1 MSSYVKGTIMKNIL
15 FCIICVLSLDSIAG
29 NLDSLSPL
37 REFYANR
44 HHIANAMNNLSR
56 VDFKDTS
63 QIYTYKSE
71 YLTHFIDSNYTAWK
85 NNKDLLLDEFLYI
98 LAPAMAKYRKFQY
111 YISDSIT
118 VHILASYLDYFK
130 YDVHKGYKV
139 HRDSIWMLEEPLA
152 RPGEIYGKKE
162 KDWVRDA
169 LELLI
174 YKTHFPTLH
183 KQTSFIKDRLKKCNA
198 PLMFK
203 LQLLCLC
210 SEDAITK
217 KEREHYLQLISQ
229 RAQDYKERRVAQSE
243 KDTVYKNV
251 FRYLGVP
258 LWVQA
263 KLGDTE
269 AEKRILMYA
278 ESNNVYDLTKFAHEG
293 SFTWSDTIKTTFIKL
308 LGKDIPLCNLF
319 HEDRYINISRPPE
332 KYQTCRSLQD
342 SLIMALARHHPDEMI
357 FSNFYSYNRINAD
370 FCKPELQLDFFYSF
384 AKWIKKKYNYDLE
397 YNNFKPYFIKDV
409 SKDQS
414 AVNEFCK

>member
-1 MSSYVKGTIMKNIL
+1 MKIKFISIIYFL
-15 FCIICVLSLDSIAG
+15 FVSSIAG
-29 NLDSLSPL
+29 NLGSLSPL
-37 REFYANR
+37 GELFENR

-56 VDFKDTS
+56 VNFKDTT
-63 QIYTYKSE
+63 QKSP
-71 YLTHFIDSNYTAWK
+71 YLSKHLSHFIDSGYTIWK
-85 NNKDLLLDEFLYI
+85 ENEEILLNEFLYI
-98 LAPAMAKYRKFQY
+98 LAPTMAEYQKFQY

-118 VHILASYLDYFK
+118 VHIIASYLDYFK

-152 RPGEIYGKKE
+152 KPGEIYGKKE

-174 YKTHFPTLH
+174 YKTYFPTLQ

-210 SEDAITK
+210 SADAITT
-217 KEREHYLQLISQ
+217 KERENYLQFISQ
-229 RAQDYKERRVAQSE
+229 RTQDYKERKSAQSE
-243 KDTVYKNV
+243 KDSVYKNE

-263 KLGDTE
+263 KLGDTA

-278 ESNNVYDLTKFAHEG
+278 ESDNVYDLTKFAYDG

-319 HEDRYINISRPPE
+319 VEDRYINISRPPE

-342 SLIMALARHHPDEMI
+342 SLIMALARHHPDDLA
-357 FSNFYSYNRINAD
+357 FSNFYSYNRFNAD
-370 FCKPELQLDFFYSF
+370 FCKPELQVDYFNSF
-384 AKWIKKKYNYDLE
+384 AKWIKEKYNYDLV
-397 YNNFKPYFIKDV
+397 YKNFKPYFKKDV
-409 SKDQS
+409 SKDQA
-414 AVNEFCK
+414 AVKEFCK